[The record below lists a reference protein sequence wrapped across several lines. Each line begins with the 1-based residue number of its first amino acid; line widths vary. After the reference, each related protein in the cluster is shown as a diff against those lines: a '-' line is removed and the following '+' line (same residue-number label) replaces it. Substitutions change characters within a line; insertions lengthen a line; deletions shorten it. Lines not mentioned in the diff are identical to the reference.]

1 MDLNRGW
8 QQLGTELKKKI
19 KKNRKRK
26 SRGLVPSK
34 EMTKINPA
42 FYTLEV

>member
-8 QQLGTELKKKI
+8 QQLGIKLKKKVI
-19 KKNRKRK
+19 GNARV
-26 SRGLVPSK
+26 GVLCPQ